1 MLNFVCGSAGSGKS
15 EYLYNKVAE
24 DIKNGVSSYILV
36 PEQYSMSQEDE
47 LLKKLGF
54 QAQRY
59 ASVITFSRLSNMVMS
74 KLGPLRMKYID
85 GAGKNMLALRS
96 LRVLEKELKV
106 FGKNVHQKGFSSI
119 LVSIFSEFKRYGVTE
134 EALSAIIEKCE
145 KKELSDKLSDLKILY
160 LKYNELLN
168 KKNADAEDNLSLI
181 IPKLSECD
189 FLKGKLYIN
198 HFKSF
203 TPLEYEAISAL
214 LKKMDVTVFFV
225 SDSLKSKNQV
235 FKSVTSSYK
244 KLNDMAESLGKKRG
258 EDVFLSEDK
267 KFSGNKELLFLKEN
281 YISLCPKTYGDN
293 VENIKIL
300 RPRTYYDECTETA
313 RVILKLMRERGYVQD
328 DFLVLLSNGENY
340 EDILPIIFD
349 KNGLGCF
356 IDKKSVFCQKPFV
369 RFVLSILEILVY
381 GFSYERIMTYL
392 RSGFFPVSKREADLF
407 ENYLLAAAPSYALLF
422 SKNDF
427 MFNPDEDKFDM
438 EEINRAK
445 NKILNPVIDLSK
457 AVKGRKTA
465 EQICEAFYEWLNK
478 NNIKVLYEE
487 KIEVLKNGGETA
499 KAREEEAVWNTFLTV
514 FAQIE
519 ETFSDTFLTYQE
531 FYELF
536 FSAISDIKLGKT
548 PSYKNKI
555 TVSETK
561 NFRSTDK
568 KVVIVLGVSEG
579 EFPKVASGDGLIT
592 DGEREYLKEGG
603 LQLAETALEKLYDEQ
618 FLVYSVLTAPRDMLV
633 LSSPVANME
642 GGEIAKSEVVL
653 SILKIFP
660 KIREEYPDNEKEA
673 QEELFLEGREMAFE
687 ELQSKLFGVSG
698 KVDALPDLWRGIYE
712 YFSGLPQ
719 YREKLE
725 KIDVMIARTEKDEDI
740 SKEIAELLYG
750 KPLMMSVSKLEKYN
764 GCAFSYFLR
773 YGLYAEERKKAKLMS
788 NDVGSLLHDALYTY
802 FFVKNKENA
811 DYKNISRQDVKRDI
825 SKIIEES
832 ASVKEN
838 ALYENS
844 AYYKY
849 TVSRL
854 KDIASVTAWKIV
866 KFYAQSSFRPYGFEI
881 KIGKGGAFPPYT
893 IKLTEGEA
901 NLTGYIDRMDVS
913 EIDGKKY
920 FSIIDYKSSEKTV
933 DKYLAEKGVR
943 IQPLLYAGIIK
954 ENLEN
959 SSPCAML
966 YMKMADPFIEYD
978 GKKDDEGHEKM
989 ILDEVKTAGLLLDD
1003 ETITKNLDAE
1013 FGVKGALH
1021 FVPNSSGSQVSEAE
1035 MDLMLDDAIKVAMET
1050 SQKISDGEIE
1060 INPLYINGKFDPCQY
1075 CEYASVCEKPL
1086 E

>member
-1 MLNFVCGSAGSGKS
+1 MLNFVCGSVGSGKS
-15 EYLYNKVAE
+15 EYLYNAVSE
-24 DIKNGVSSYILV
+24 DIKNGISSYILV

-74 KLGPLRMKYID
+74 KMGPLRMKYID

-96 LRVLEKELKV
+96 LRLLEKELKI

-134 EALSAIIEKCE
+134 DALSIAIEKCE
-145 KKELSDKLSDLKILY
+145 KKELSDKLFDLKILY
-160 LKYNELLN
+160 GKYNELLN
-168 KKNADAEDNLSLI
+168 EKNADAEDNLSLI

-203 TPLEYEAISAL
+203 TPLEYEAIAHL

-225 SDSLKSKNQV
+225 SDSPESENQV
-235 FKSVTSSYK
+235 FKSITSSYK
-244 KLNDMAESLGKKRG
+244 KLIEMADALGVKRG
-258 EDVFLSEDK
+258 EDVFLLEDK
-267 KFSGNKELLFLKEN
+267 KFSKNKELLFLKEN
-281 YISLCPKTYGDN
+281 YISLCPKTYDED
-293 VENIKIL
+293 VQNIKIL
-300 RPRTYYDECTETA
+300 RPRTYYDECTEAA
-313 RVILKLMRERGYVQD
+313 RVILKLMRERGYRQD

-340 EDILPIIFD
+340 EDILPIIFE

-369 RFVLSILEILVY
+369 RFVLSVLEILVY
-381 GFSYERIMTYL
+381 GFSYERIMAYL
-392 RSGFFPVSKREADLF
+392 RSGFFPVCKRDADLF
-407 ENYLLAAAPSYALLF
+407 ENYLLAAAPSYAYL
-422 SKNDF
+422 STKNDF
-427 MFNPDEDKFDM
+427 VFNPDTDKFDM
-438 EEINRAK
+438 MEINRAK
-445 NKILNPVIDLSK
+445 KEILNPVIDLSK
-457 AVKGRKTA
+457 AIKGRKTA
-465 EQICEAFYEWLNK
+465 GQICGAFYEWLNK
-478 NNIKVLYEE
+478 NNIKALYEE
-487 KIEVLKNGGETA
+487 KIEVLKNEGETA
-499 KAREEEAVWNTFLTV
+499 KAREEESVWNTFLSV

-519 ETFSDTFLTYQE
+519 ETFSDNFVTYQE

-579 EFPKVASGDGLIT
+579 EFPKGTSADGLIT
-592 DGEREYLKEGG
+592 DSEREYLKEGG
-603 LQLAETALEKLYDEQ
+603 LRLAETALDKLYDEQ
-618 FLVYSVLTAPRDMLV
+618 FLVYSVLTAPRDMLII
-633 LSSPVANME
+633 SSPVANME
-642 GGEIAKSEVVL
+642 GGEIAKSEAAL
-653 SILKIFP
+653 TISKIFP
-660 KIREEYPDNEKEA
+660 KIREEYPDNEKSA
-673 QEELFLEGREMAFE
+673 QEELFLEGRETAFE
-687 ELQSKLFGVSG
+687 ELQARLFSVFG
-698 KVDALPDLWRGIYE
+698 KKDALPDLWKGIYE
-712 YFSGLPQ
+712 YFAALPE
-719 YREKLE
+719 YRERLKKTE
-725 KIDVMIARTEKDEDI
+725 NMISRTEKDEKI
-740 SKEIAELLYG
+740 TKETAELLYG
-750 KPLMMSVSKLEKYN
+750 NPIMMSVSKLEKYN

-773 YGLYAEERKKAKLMS
+773 YGLYADERKKAKLMS
-788 NDVGSLLHDALYTY
+788 NDVGSALHDALYTY
-802 FFVKNKENA
+802 FYVKNKENA
-811 DYKNISRQDVKRDI
+811 DYKSLSKQDVKRDI
-825 SKIIEES
+825 SRIIEES

-854 KDIASVTAWKIV
+854 KDIAFVTAWKIV

-881 KIGKGGAFPPYT
+881 KIGKGGTFPPYV

-901 NLTGYIDRMDVS
+901 YLTGYIDRMDVS

-933 DKYLAEKGVR
+933 DKLLAEKGVR

-978 GKKDDEGHEKM
+978 EKKDEEAHEKM
-989 ILDEVKTAGLLLDD
+989 ILDEVKTAGLLLDN
-1003 ETITKNLDAE
+1003 ETVTKNLDAE

-1021 FVPNSSGSQVSEAE
+1021 FVPNNVSSQVSKAE
-1035 MDLMLDDAIKVAMET
+1035 MELMLDDAINVAKET

-1060 INPLYINGKFDPCQY
+1060 INPLYIEGKFDPCQY
-1075 CEYASVCEKPL
+1075 CEYASVCEMPL
-1086 E
+1086 G

>member
-1 MLNFVCGSAGSGKS
+1 MLKFVCGGVGSGKS

-24 DIKNGVSSYILV
+24 DIKNGTMSYILV

-54 QAQRY
+54 SAQRY
-59 ASVITFSRLSNMVMS
+59 ASVITFSRLSNMVLS
-74 KLGPLRMKYID
+74 KIGPLRMKYID

-96 LRVLEKELKV
+96 LRLLEKELKV

-134 EALSAIIEKCE
+134 DSLSDAIRKCE
-145 KKELSDKLSDLKILY
+145 KKELSDKLFDLKILY
-160 LKYNELLN
+160 VKYNELLN
-168 KKNADAEDNLSLI
+168 EKNADAEDNLSLI

-203 TPLEYEAISAL
+203 TPLEYEAISHFM
-214 LKKMDVTVFFV
+214 KKMDVTVFFV
-225 SDSLKSKNQV
+225 SDSLKSENQV

-244 KLNDMAESLGKKRG
+244 KLLEIAETLGVSHG
-258 EDVFLSEDK
+258 EDTLLSGDK
-267 KFSGNKELLFLKEN
+267 KFLKNKELLFLKEN
-281 YISLCPKTYGDN
+281 YISLCPKTYGEDAQ
-293 VENIKIL
+293 NIKIL
-300 RPRTYYDECTETA
+300 RPRTYYDECTEAA

-340 EDILPIIFD
+340 EDILPIIFE

-369 RFVLSILEILVY
+369 RFVLSVLEILVY

-392 RSGFFPVSKREADLF
+392 RSGFFPVSRRDADLF
-407 ENYLLAAAPSYALLF
+407 ENYLLAAAPSVAYLS

-427 MFNPDEDKFDM
+427 VFNPDADKFDM
-438 EEINRAK
+438 TEINRAK
-445 NKILNPVIDLSK
+445 GRILNPVIDLTK
-457 AVKGRKTA
+457 AIRGRKTV
-465 EQICEAFYEWLNK
+465 EQICDAFYEWLNK
-478 NNIKVLYEE
+478 NSIKDLYEE
-487 KIEVLKNGGETA
+487 KIEVLKSEGETA
-499 KAREEEAVWNTFLTV
+499 GAREEESVWNTFLSV

-519 ETFSDTFLTYQE
+519 ETFQDTFMTYQE
-531 FYELF
+531 FYENF

-555 TVSETK
+555 TVSETG

-579 EFPKVASGDGLIT
+579 EFPKGVSPDGLIT
-592 DGEREYLKEGG
+592 DGDREYLKEGG
-603 LQLAETALEKLYDEQ
+603 LMLAETALDKLFDEQ
-618 FLVYSVLTAPRDMLV
+618 FLVYSVLTAPSDMLI

-642 GGEIAKSEVVL
+642 GGEIAKSEAVL

-660 KIREEYPDNEKEA
+660 KLREEYPDNEKST
-673 QEELFLEGREMAFE
+673 QDELFLEGRETAFE
-687 ELQSKLFGVSG
+687 ELQARLFSVFG
-698 KVDALPDLWRGIYE
+698 KVNALPDLWKGIYE
-712 YFSGLPQ
+712 YFSSLPE
-719 YREKLE
+719 YRERLE
-725 KIDVMIARTEKDEDI
+725 KTENTISRTEKEEKI
-740 SKEIAELLYG
+740 TKETAELLYG
-750 KPLMMSVSKLEKYN
+750 KPIMMSVSKLEKYN

-773 YGLYAEERKKAKLMS
+773 YGLYADERKKAKLMS

-802 FFVKNKENA
+802 FYAKKKERA
-811 DYKNISRQDVKRDI
+811 DYKSLSRQDVKRDI
-825 SKIIEES
+825 SRIIEES
-832 ASVKEN
+832 ANVKEN

-881 KIGKGGAFPPYT
+881 KIGKGGAFPPYV

-901 NLTGYIDRMDVS
+901 YLSGYIDRMDVS

-920 FSIIDYKSSEKTV
+920 FSIVDYKSSEKTV
-933 DKYLAEKGVR
+933 DKLLAEKGVR

-978 GKKDDEGHEKM
+978 EKKDDVAHEKM
-989 ILDEVKTAGLLLDD
+989 ILDEVKTAGLLLNN
-1003 ETITKNLDAE
+1003 ETVTKNLDAE
-1013 FGVKGALH
+1013 FGVKGAIH
-1021 FVPNSSGSQVSEAE
+1021 FVPNSVGSQISEKE
-1035 MDLMLDDAIKVAMET
+1035 MELMLDDAIKVAKET

-1075 CEYASVCEKPL
+1075 CEYSSVCEKPL
-1086 E
+1086 G